1 MLALLKNRVFL
12 VALGLVLLALI
23 VWFAGPYF
31 AFADYKPLESVVAR
45 LVAIIVLAVAYAIYV
60 QLRALKSARA
70 SQQLAKEVSKQ
81 EDSAAGTAGAGA
93 AGAATS
99 GDAAQLRK
107 RFEEAVEALKQ
118 SKRGANLYELPWYII
133 IGPPGAGKTTVLV
146 NSGLNFPLA
155 QKFGKEA
162 LRGVGGTRN
171 CDWWFTDEAILL
183 DTAGRYTTQDS
194 NARADAA
201 GWATFLELLRKF
213 RGRQPINGVIVAI
226 SASDLMAL
234 DEREREQHVVAI
246 RERLDE
252 IGRNLRIKVPVYVLV
267 TKCDLIAGF
276 SEFFE
281 DLGQEARSQVW
292 GTTFPIEASEAGTA
306 TEAFEA
312 EFDQLI
318 DRLQQRVLARME
330 SERDVRR
337 RVGILGFPQQMVTLK
352 PLLSD
357 LLNRAFTASGF
368 DKQILLRG
376 VYFTSGTQEG
386 TPIDRMLGAIARSF
400 GFSSAVAAP
409 PAGRGK
415 AYFIERLLKSVI
427 FHESGLAGVNRRVQ
441 LQKIALQSA
450 AYIACL
456 VVLLLGLL
464 WLIVSYNA
472 NASYIDEVAK
482 ATQALAPTQA
492 SAMAPGAS
500 LDMVL
505 PELDALHDITAV
517 AEKYQ
522 GNVPWHMRV
531 GLYRGAAL
539 GGEARDAYTRE
550 LNATIVPALRSR
562 FEQALQ
568 ANVGAPDR
576 LYEYLKAY
584 LMLGETKH
592 RDCDYLHFLGQNEW
606 PKAYPQDPA
615 TAQRLTMHFEQLLP
629 DDRLKSVP
637 LNSQAVEQARFA
649 LKNATLP
656 VLMYDRLKVD
666 YLDDSKRAVRLDVAA
681 GAGADRALARRSGKP
696 LSQPVP
702 ALYTRAVFNEI
713 NSTGKYQLTQQFL
726 ADSWVFGEN
735 AFDLRRTGSV
745 FYDVLNL
752 YEADYIRTW
761 DEVVKD
767 VGIKHSS
774 DTREF
779 ADVLDII
786 SSPASPLK
794 GFLTV
799 VATNT
804 DLLKPDTSATG
815 QAAGAL
821 DKAVDAKLAGLKKIL
836 GEPPQGAP
844 PPGSKVTAYFEPIRR
859 LVEGPP
865 GQAPIDQMLASLQ
878 QQARRL
884 QSTGSGVGQQSAL
897 DPAVQAAVAD
907 AKRSLDVMAK
917 QMPAPLGNIVSEV
930 ALRSEAIVNTEA
942 RGELARRYAQQVVS
956 ECRER
961 VEGFFPLNP
970 TSATDA
976 KLEDF
981 TRVFGPGGVFDTF
994 YRDNLAALVDTSGP
1008 QWRWRE
1014 GAAAGPVAMLQQFQR
1029 VQRIRDIYFAP
1040 GAHGPEAK
1048 FSLLADSLDG
1058 SVARFTL
1065 TVDGQPFE
1073 YRYESPRTRP
1083 MTWPGTVGEAS
1094 FAFEDRGGRPIPGP
1108 SFQGPWAWFRLLG
1121 QAHVERDSD
1130 TRFKVTFTAGGK
1142 SMRVIMDAASIRNPF
1157 ARNELAGF
1165 HCGM

>member
-1 MLALLKNRVFL
+1 MLSLLKNRAFL
-12 VALGLVLLALI
+12 VAIGLVLLALLI
-23 VWFAGPYF
+23 WFVGPYF

-45 LVAIIVLAVAYAIYV
+45 LVAIIILAVGYAIYV
-60 QLRALKSARA
+60 QLRALRNARA
-70 SQQLAKEVSKQ
+70 GEQLAKAVSR
-81 EDSAAGTAGAGA
+81 EDGAGGA
-93 AGAATS
+93 PGAAS
-99 GDAAQLRK
+99 AGDSAQLRK

-118 SKRGANLYELPWYII
+118 SKRGASLYELPWYII

-194 NARADAA
+194 NARTDAA
-201 GWATFLELLRKF
+201 GWGTFLELLRKF

-226 SASDLMAL
+226 SASDLMVL
-234 DEREREQHVVAI
+234 DEREREHHVVAI
-246 RERLDE
+246 RERLEE
-252 IGRNLRIKVPVYVLV
+252 IGRTLRIKVPVYVLV

-276 SEFFE
+276 TEFFE
-281 DLGQEARSQVW
+281 DLGQEVRSQVW
-292 GTTFPIEASEAGTA
+292 GTTFPIETSESGAVV
-306 TEAFEA
+306 ESFEP
-312 EFDQLI
+312 EFDKLI
-318 DRLQQRVLARME
+318 GRLQQRLLTRME

-337 RVGILGFPQQMVTLK
+337 RVGILGFPQQMATLK
-352 PLLSD
+352 PLLGD
-357 LLNRAFTASGF
+357 LLKRAFTGSSF

-400 GFSSAVAAP
+400 GFSSAVATP
-409 PAGRGK
+409 SAGRGK

-427 FHESGLAGVNRRVQ
+427 FQESGLAGVNRRVQ
-441 LQKIALQSA
+441 LQKIAVQLA
-450 AYIACL
+450 AYIACV
-456 VVLLLGLL
+456 VVLLLGML
-464 WLIVSYNA
+464 WLIVSYNS
-472 NASYIDEVAK
+472 NASYIDDVAA
-482 ATQALAPTQA
+482 ATKALAPTQA
-492 SAMAPGAS
+492 SAVAPSAS
-500 LDMVL
+500 LEAML
-505 PELDALHDITAV
+505 PELDVLHDITAV
-517 AEKYQ
+517 AEKYR
-522 GNVPWHMRV
+522 GNAPWHMRA
-531 GLYRGAAL
+531 GLYRGSAL
-539 GGEARDAYTRE
+539 GEEARDAYTRE
-550 LNATIVPALRSR
+550 LNTTTVPALRAW
-562 FEQALQ
+562 FEQAMQ
-568 ANVGAPDR
+568 TSIGAPDR
-576 LYEYLKAY
+576 LYEYLKGY
-584 LMLGETKH
+584 LMLGDAKH
-592 RDCDYLHFLGQNEW
+592 RDLSYLRFLGQSAW
-606 PKAYPQDPA
+606 PQAYPRDPA
-615 TAQRLTMHFEQLLP
+615 TAQRLATHFDELLP
-629 DDRLKSVP
+629 EDRLKSVP
-637 LNSQAVEQARFA
+637 LNSQAIDQARVA
-649 LKNATLP
+649 LRNATLP
-656 VLMYDRLKVD
+656 VLLYDRLKVG

-713 NSTGKYQLTQQFL
+713 NGTGKYQLTQEFL
-726 ADSWVFGEN
+726 ADAWVFGDN
-735 AFDLRRTGSV
+735 TLDLRRSGSV

-761 DEVVKD
+761 DEIVKD
-767 VGIKHSS
+767 VGIRRAA

-799 VATNT
+799 VAANT
-804 DLLKPDTSATG
+804 DLLKPDTSVAG
-815 QAAGAL
+815 QASGAVDKAL
-821 DKAVDAKLAGLKKIL
+821 DARLAGLKKIL
-836 GEPPQGAP
+836 GEPPQGAAQ
-844 PPGSKVTAYFEPIRR
+844 PGTKVTAYFEPIRR
-859 LVEGPP
+859 LVDGPP

-884 QSTGSGVGQQSAL
+884 QTTGSGVGQQSAL
-897 DPAVQAAVAD
+897 DPSVQAAVAD
-907 AKRSLDVMAK
+907 AKRSLDSMAK
-917 QMPAPLGNIVSEV
+917 QMPAPLGNIASEV

-961 VEGFFPLNP
+961 VEGFFPINIA
-970 TSATDA
+970 SATDA

-981 TRVFGPGGVFDTF
+981 GRVFGPGGVFDAF
-994 YRDNLAALVDTSGP
+994 YRENLAALVDTSGQ

-1014 GAAAGPVAMLQQFQR
+1014 GAAAGPESMLERFQR
-1029 VQRIRDIYFAP
+1029 VQRIRDLFFP
-1040 GAHGPEAK
+1040 SGARAPEAK

-1073 YRYESPRTRP
+1073 YRYESPRSRP
-1083 MTWPGTVGEAS
+1083 MSWPGSTGEAS
-1094 FAFEDRGGRPIPGP
+1094 FAFEDRGGRPIPGL
-1108 SFQGPWAWFRLLG
+1108 SFQGPWAWFRLLA
-1121 QAHVERDSD
+1121 QAHVDRDSD
-1130 TRFKVTFTAGGK
+1130 SRFKVTFSAGGK
-1142 SMRVIMDAASIRNPF
+1142 TMRVIMDAGSIRNPF

-1165 HCGM
+1165 RCAM

>member
-1 MLALLKNRVFL
+1 MMALLKNRLFL
-12 VALGLVLLALI
+12 AALGLVLLALI
-23 VWFAGPYF
+23 LWFAGPYF

-45 LVAIIVLAVAYAIYV
+45 LVAIIILIAFYALYV
-60 QLRALKSARA
+60 TLRSVRSARN

-81 EDSAAGTAGAGA
+81 EDAAGGTAA
-93 AGAATS
+93 S

-201 GWATFLELLRKF
+201 GWGTFLELLRKF
-213 RGRQPINGVIVAI
+213 RGRQPINGVMVAI

-234 DEREREQHVVAI
+234 DEREREHHVAAI

-252 IGRNLRIKVPVYVLV
+252 IGRHLKIKVPVYVLV

-276 SEFFE
+276 AEFFE
-281 DLGQEARSQVW
+281 DLGQEARAQVW
-292 GTTFPIEASEAGTA
+292 GTTFPIETSESGGAMETFA
-306 TEAFEA
+306 TELDKLVE
-312 EFDQLI
+312 
-318 DRLQQRVLARME
+318 RLQQRVPARLE

-337 RVGILGFPQQMVTLK
+337 RVGILGFPQQVATLK
-352 PLLSD
+352 PLLTD
-357 LLNRAFTASGF
+357 LLQRAFTGSGF
-368 DKQILLRG
+368 DNQILLRG

-400 GFSSAVAAP
+400 GVTSAVAPP

-427 FHESGLAGVNRRVQ
+427 FQESGLAGVNRRVQ
-441 LQKIALQSA
+441 LQKIAVQSA

-464 WLIVSYNA
+464 WLIVSYNG
-472 NASYIDEVAK
+472 NASYLDEVAE
-482 ATQALAPTQA
+482 ATKALAPTQA
-492 SAMAPGAS
+492 AAMAPGAS
-500 LDMVL
+500 VDAAL

-517 AEKYQ
+517 AEKHE
-522 GNVPWHMRV
+522 GHVPWHMRI

-539 GGEARDAYTRE
+539 GAEARDAYSRE
-550 LNATIVPALRSR
+550 LNATIVPALGHR

-584 LMLGETKH
+584 LMLGDAKH
-592 RDCDYLHFLGQNEW
+592 RDSDYLHFVVQSEW
-606 PKAYPQDPA
+606 PQAYPRDPA
-615 TAQRLTMHFEQLLP
+615 TAQRLEAHFEQLLP
-629 DDRLKSVP
+629 EDRLKSVP
-637 LNSQAVEQARFA
+637 LNSQAVEQARVA

-656 VLMYDRLKVD
+656 VLMYDRLKVS
-666 YLDDSKRAVRLDVAA
+666 YFDDSKRAVHLDVAA

-702 ALYTRAVFNEI
+702 ALYTRAVFKEVNT
-713 NSTGKYQLTQQFL
+713 TGKYQLTQQFL

-735 AFDLRRTGSV
+735 AFDLRRSGAV

-752 YEADYIRTW
+752 YEADYIRVW
-761 DEVVKD
+761 DEIVKD
-767 VGIKHSS
+767 VGIKRAA

-799 VATNT
+799 VANNT
-804 DLLKPDTSATG
+804 DLLKPDTSVAG
-815 QAAGAL
+815 QAGTAL
-821 DKAVDAKLAGLKKIL
+821 DKLADAKLAGLKKIL
-836 GEPPQGAP
+836 GEPPPGAAP
-844 PPGSKVTAYFEPIRR
+844 PGTKVTAYFEPIRR

-884 QSTGSGVGQQSAL
+884 QTTGSGVGQQSAL

-930 ALRSEAIVNTEA
+930 ALRSEAIVGTQA

-956 ECRER
+956 ECHER

-970 TSATDA
+970 NSPTDA

-981 TRVFGPGGVFDTF
+981 SRVFGPGGVFDTF
-994 YRDNLAALVDTSGP
+994 FKENLAALVDTSGAH
-1008 QWRWRE
+1008 WRWRE
-1014 GAAAGPVAMLQQFQR
+1014 GAAAGPPGLLEQFQR
-1029 VQRIRDIYFAP
+1029 VQRIRDVYFAP
-1040 GAHGPEAK
+1040 GGRGPEAK

-1058 SVARFTL
+1058 SVTRFTL
-1065 TVDGQPFE
+1065 SVDGQPFE
-1073 YRYESPRTRP
+1073 YRYESPKSRP
-1083 MTWPGTVGEAS
+1083 MSWPGTTGEAS
-1094 FAFEDRGGRPIPGP
+1094 FAFEDRSGRPIPGP
-1108 SFQGPWAWFRLLG
+1108 SFQGPWAWFRLLA
-1121 QAHVERDSD
+1121 QEHIERDTE
-1130 TRFKVTFTAGGK
+1130 TRFKVTFSAGGK
-1142 SMRVIMDAASIRNPF
+1142 TMRVIMETASVRNPF

-1165 HCGM
+1165 RCSM